1 MQSPN
6 SKYNN
11 APVSRLGCVVE
22 LWIPDNVSDD
32 IPHPFIPQSGVIPLL
47 TLGKGSEPPG
57 RHLQAPLHIYRLCG
71 TIQADDFSVG
81 KISCKE
87 ATLLTEQLL

>member
-22 LWIPDNVSDD
+22 LWIPDDASDD
-32 IPHPFIPQSGVIPLL
+32 IPHPNIPQFGVIPLV
-47 TLGKGSEPPG
+47 TLGKGREPPE
-57 RHLQAPLHIYRLCG
+57 RHLQAPLHITAFAAQHRLM
-71 TIQADDFSVG
+71 TSVLAKYLAKSHG
-81 KISCKE
+81 ID
-87 ATLLTEQLL
+87 